1 MSNETHLITLESD
14 DFEAA
19 RLEVARLT
27 GRERINALFD
37 FRIDAVARSENA
49 IDPASMRGATIAIV
63 FSRGSAEVRRIW
75 GVVTEVDD
83 HLTTSAKHRSYGLR
97 IEPRAHALG
106 LVRVQDLYLETS
118 LPEIFVEKLRRL
130 GLDADTEL
138 RLSESYPKRE
148 LVMQYEETDLAFIS
162 RHAEHLGISFLF
174 EHGDSD
180 RIVFVDANAGFPLL
194 EGGDTV
200 PFQPSGDRVDVFEL
214 TRKLVTTPNHYTV
227 SDYNYRTPT
236 VDLTGAVAVE
246 DGLGGGIVEYGAH
259 YKTPDEGRRLA
270 RIRAEELRATQD
282 VFRGQ
287 STRIELSAGRRF
299 TIESHPHLGDLE
311 LLVTEVEHHA
321 SLPAFGNDEPGA
333 DQGYHNRFVAIP
345 ADRAYRPPRVTP
357 RPHMAG
363 VYNAFVQPKERNR
376 VAASADLDEAG
387 RYRLRFLFDL
397 AERQGFSSRPI
408 RMAQPHSGAGHG
420 FHFPLR
426 PGVEVLV
433 AFANGDPDRPLILGA
448 VDNPVTPSPTTRA
461 NHRENN
467 ITTATG
473 IRITLRDSS

>member
-14 DFEAA
+14 DFEAE
-19 RLEVARLT
+19 RLEVARLS

-49 IDPASMRGATIAIV
+49 IDPAAMRGAAIAIV
-63 FSRGSAEVRRIW
+63 FTRGGEEVRRIW

-83 HLTTSAKHRSYGLR
+83 HLTTSAKHRTYGLR

-106 LVRVQDLYLETS
+106 LVRVQDLYLDTS

-138 RLSESYPKRE
+138 RLSERYPTRE
-148 LVMQYEETDLAFIS
+148 LVLQYDETDLAFIS
-162 RHAEHLGISFLF
+162 RHAEHLGISFIF
-174 EHGDSD
+174 EHGDED
-180 RIVFVDANAGFPLL
+180 RVVFVDANAGFPAL

-200 PFQPSGDRVDVFEL
+200 PFRPDGDRVDVFAL
-214 TRKLVTTPNHYTV
+214 TRKLTTTPGRYAVHE
-227 SDYNYRTPT
+227 YNYRTPT
-236 VDLTGAVAVE
+236 VDLGSEVVVS
-246 DGLGGGIVEYGAH
+246 DGLGGGVVEYGAH
-259 YKTPDEGRRLA
+259 YKTPDEGQRLA
-270 RIRAEELRATQD
+270 RLRAEELRATQD

-287 STRIELSAGRRF
+287 SARMQLSAGRRF
-299 TIESHPHLGDLE
+299 TVESHPHLGDLE

-333 DQGYHNRFVAIP
+333 DQGYHNRFVAI
-345 ADRAYRPPRVTP
+345 AAERAYRPPRVTP

-363 VYNAFVQPKERNR
+363 VYTAVVQPKERHQ
-376 VAASADLDEAG
+376 VGASADLDEAG
-387 RYRLRFLFDL
+387 RYRVRFLFDA
-397 AERQGFSSRPI
+397 AERAGHTSRPI

-433 AFANGDPDRPLILGA
+433 AFANGDPDRPMILGA
-448 VDNPVTPSPTTRA
+448 LDNPVTPSPTTRA